1 MGRQMRGEIL
11 RNLSFSRARPPQAD
25 RTEPRLVPAN
35 ALLPFRRAPDQN
47 PVLSTRLDDEPSLP
61 VANITG
67 DQRAVPAA
75 TRPAGPLREL
85 ALAGCI
91 VLGVGIV
98 AGAGFLL
105 LPLPSTESADTTAP
119 NSRGPSPANPPAAPT
134 PSAAEA
140 TTATATA
147 TIPGGSN
154 AQHAGADHSAAPA
167 PPVAAPVSLP
177 AAPVKESPAEAAV
190 AAAPAV
196 KSPKTAVAATD
207 VSAAP
212 PAAEAHPAPDKRAAA
227 PQTEMHRPAHLRRA
241 VRHARL
247 EAARDTRPPQPQSHS
262 AQFPAAR
269 RPLPSQSSERPVR
282 SARPSTS
289 AGADQAASFDRLINQ
304 LTGPARPAPAD
315 QALSPPAADAPDPFA
330 QRAPDK

>member
-1 MGRQMRGEIL
+1 MRRQMRGEIL
-11 RNLSFSRARPPQAD
+11 RNLSFSRARAPQPD

-35 ALLPFRRAPDQN
+35 APLPFRRAPDQN
-47 PVLSTRLDDEPSLP
+47 PVLSARLDDEPSLP
-61 VANITG
+61 TANITA

-75 TRPAGPLREL
+75 ARPAAPLREL
-85 ALAGCI
+85 ALAGCV

-105 LPLPSTESADTTAP
+105 LPLPSTESAGTTAP
-119 NSRGPSPANPPAAPT
+119 NAPGPLPANPPAAPT
-134 PSAAEA
+134 PSAA
-140 TTATATA
+140 TPATATA

-154 AQHAGADHSAAPA
+154 AQHAAADHSAAPS
-167 PPVAAPVSLP
+167 PPVAAPALLP
-177 AAPVKESPAEAAV
+177 AAPVRASPAVAAV

-196 KSPKTAVAATD
+196 KSPRTAVPATG

-212 PAAEAHPAPDKRAAA
+212 PAAKAHPVPDKRAAA
-227 PQTEMHRPAHLRRA
+227 LQTEMHRPAHVRRA
-241 VRHARL
+241 VQHARL
-247 EAARDTRPPQPQSHS
+247 EAARDTRPSQPQSHS

-269 RPLPSQSSERPVR
+269 QPLPSQPSERPAR

-289 AGADQAASFDRLINQ
+289 AGADQAASFDRLMNQ
-304 LTGPARPAPAD
+304 LTGPARPASAD